1 MADELVRDYWLNY
14 KPATETVRIWIS
26 TKKSG
31 WQLVNELPIEK
42 AVFLS
47 DMLRNEKPVFWIPGN
62 VSLHTRGEPVGE
74 EET

>member
-1 MADELVRDYWLNY
+1 MDELVEEYWLNY
-14 KPATETVRIWIS
+14 RPARQTVRIWVR
-26 TKKSG
+26 TGPSG

-47 DMLRNEKPVFWIPGN
+47 DMLRSERPVYWMTGN

-74 EET
+74 EES